1 MLNEKQKDLVKAT
14 VPVLKE
20 NGEALTDYFYKR
32 MLKNNPGL
40 KETFNMGHQRS
51 GAQRCAG
58 KSSGGSRAGLRLKYR
73 QSGSAVTGY

>member
-40 KETFNMGHQRS
+40 KETFNMGP
-51 GAQRCAG
+51 AQRCAG
-58 KSSGGSRAGLRLKYR
+58 KSSGGSRAGLRRKYR